1 MKKCVKIFIFLAA
14 VSLFLACDT
23 NGYKQNSSQGGN
35 ASAQQATPHTFVLAD
50 TTALIPID
58 TLVSDSP
65 CLSIA
70 LSLEVAAADH
80 PHATAINNIITY
92 AAYGHEAST
101 PMEATRLFANEI
113 TSEYHNLRAEY
124 INVRDVDNSPKW
136 LNFKYD
142 IQGRVHETHNGIIN
156 YIIKSDIYT
165 GGPHAHTTHT
175 YINIDNE
182 TGQEITLDDIFTE
195 CYEEPLTHIIAN
207 ALTKIQEKE
216 NNPHH
221 PEVHEIF
228 PIDNFILGKDSIVF
242 LYNSDGMASHSRKET
257 RIAIG
262 LNEIDKLLKKQNQE

>member
-1 MKKCVKIFIFLAA
+1 
-14 VSLFLACDT
+14 
-23 NGYKQNSSQGGN
+23 
-35 ASAQQATPHTFVLAD
+35 
-50 TTALIPID
+50 
-58 TLVSDSP
+58 
-65 CLSIA
+65 
-70 LSLEVAAADH
+70 
-80 PHATAINNIITY
+80 
-92 AAYGHEAST
+92 
-101 PMEATRLFANEI
+101 MEATRLFANEI

-216 NNPHH
+216 NNPH
-221 PEVHEIF
+221 PEAHEIF

-242 LYNSDGMASHSRKET
+242 LYNSDDMASHSRKET